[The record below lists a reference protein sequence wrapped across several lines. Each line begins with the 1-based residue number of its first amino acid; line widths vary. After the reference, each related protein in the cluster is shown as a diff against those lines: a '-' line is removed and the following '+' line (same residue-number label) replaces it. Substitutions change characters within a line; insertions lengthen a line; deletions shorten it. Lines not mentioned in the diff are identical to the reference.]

1 MAASKQIALIRVEGN
16 TGNFF
21 YVKSFPSFVRVMDD
35 KESKQKLLRGA
46 EELFMRY
53 GLRSVSMDDI
63 ARHLGISKKTIY
75 QHFADK
81 DEVVATVA
89 KGHMESQRQQFDLIA
104 KESKNS
110 VEELVKISFCLKENI
125 KNINPSLLF
134 DMQKYHQKAWSEW
147 LAFKQ
152 KFIRENIIRNL
163 RQGIEEGVFR
173 EDIHLDVIATL
184 RLEEVQMAF
193 DNSIFPRN
201 KFSVPEVQAQL
212 FDHFI
217 YGIFTDK
224 GRKLYLKY
232 KQQNPQPYTISNY
245 E

>member
-1 MAASKQIALIRVEGN
+1 MEEKDN
-16 TGNFF
+16 
-21 YVKSFPSFVRVMDD
+21 
-35 KESKQKLLRGA
+35 KEKLLKGA

-75 QHFADK
+75 QHFSDK

-89 KGHMESQRQQFDLIA
+89 KGHMLKQREQFEQIA
-104 KESKNS
+104 KRSRNA
-110 VEELVKISFCLKENI
+110 VEELVQISLCIKETM
-125 KNINPSLLF
+125 KDINPSLLF

-152 KFIRENIIRNL
+152 KFVRENIIRSL

-173 EDIHLDVIATL
+173 DEIQLDIIATM
-184 RLEEVQMAF
+184 RLEQVQMAF
-193 DNSIFPRN
+193 DNSVFPRH
-201 KFSVPEVQAQL
+201 KFSVPEIQEQL

-217 YGIFTDK
+217 YGLFTDK
-224 GRKLYLKY
+224 GRKLYHKY
-232 KQQNPQPYTISNY
+232 KQQNPQPNTISHY

>member
-1 MAASKQIALIRVEGN
+1 ME
-16 TGNFF
+16 
-21 YVKSFPSFVRVMDD
+21 D
-35 KESKQKLLRGA
+35 KDNKEKLLRGA

-63 ARHLGISKKTIY
+63 ARHLGVSKKTIY

-89 KGHMESQRQQFDLIA
+89 KGHMEKQREQFDAIA
-104 KESKNS
+104 RQSKNA
-110 VEELVKISFCLKENI
+110 VEELVRISYCLKESM

-134 DMQKYHQKAWSEW
+134 DMQKYHQKAWNEW

-152 KFIRENIIRNL
+152 KFIRENIIRSL
-163 RQGIEEGVFR
+163 KQGIEEGVFR
-173 EDIHLDVIATL
+173 EDIQMDIIATM
-184 RLEEVQMAF
+184 RLEQVQMAF
-193 DNSIFPRN
+193 DGSVFPRH

-217 YGIFTDK
+217 YGLFTDK
-224 GRKLYLKY
+224 GRKLYNKY
-232 KQQNPQPYTISNY
+232 KQQNPQPHTISTY

>member
-1 MAASKQIALIRVEGN
+1 MEEN
-16 TGNFF
+16 
-21 YVKSFPSFVRVMDD
+21 
-35 KESKQKLLRGA
+35 ESKEKLLRGA
-46 EELFMRY
+46 EELFLRY

-89 KGHMESQRQQFDLIA
+89 KKQMEHQRAQFDEIA
-104 KESKNS
+104 KRSKSS
-110 VEELVKISFCLKENI
+110 VEELVLISFCLKDTM

-134 DMQKYHQKAWSEW
+134 DMQKYHQKAWNEW
-147 LAFKQ
+147 LRFKH
-152 KFIRENIIRNL
+152 KFVRENIIRSL

-173 EDIHLDVIATL
+173 EDIQVDVIATM
-184 RLEEVQMAF
+184 RLEQVQMAF
-193 DNSIFPRN
+193 DNTVFPRHR
-201 KFSVPEVQAQL
+201 FGLAEVQEQL

-217 YGIFTDK
+217 HGLFTDK
-224 GRKLYLKY
+224 GRKLYNKY
-232 KQQNPQPYTISNY
+232 KQQNPQPYTVSSY